1 MTFKSLTPTL
11 IGLLVLFSSCK
22 HFQDPEFRRLENFR
36 VKKIGL
42 KESLVGFNV
51 TYFNPNHFGVKA
63 KEGVA
68 EIYIDSAYIGR
79 FNQDSLVTVKGSSE
93 FSIPLTGT
101 ISLET
106 AMRLNVQNLAQNDIA
121 VQAKGSIRVGKA
133 GFYVTKPIVY
143 SGKLRLDQIK
153 F

>member
-1 MTFKSLTPTL
+1 M
-11 IGLLVLFSSCK
+11 
-22 HFQDPEFRRLENFR
+22 
-36 VKKIGL
+36 KKIGIQ
-42 KESLVGFNV
+42 ESLVGFNV
-51 TYFNPNHFGVKA
+51 TYYNPNHFGVKA

-93 FSIPLTGT
+93 FSIPLTGS

-106 AMRLNVQNLAQNDIA
+106 AMKLNLQDIA
-121 VQAKGSIRVGKA
+121 QKDIGVQAKGSIRVGKA